1 LRKRLL
7 EYVRDYD
14 RYLVG
19 LEDAGSAN
27 AKGARMAKSDSAE
40 DFGNSP
46 LVTLHLN
53 PETGRMEN
61 AFLFRGEDGKHYFKE
76 QKDIDKAYRSQKEQV
91 RNMVRSEGNRKV
103 TPGSSGFG
111 IREDDA
117 GRTFVGGPVLPK
129 SFDSLIRVPEH
140 LRNFARALEQGRDEG
155 KSWIIQNHFV
165 GSSDGGSYKLS
176 RVRASGRTIPRE
188 AVFIDWK
195 VTGADN
201 ILGVFFDLDAFR
213 AATMKAI
220 NGSELELFN
229 NSMDTVQEKL
239 MQYLGNHRNGR
250 GGATGLD
257 ADPSVATAMRD
268 TLNGLIG
275 TGTAVQRA
283 ANPFLSGL
291 NPRGSVRTFRLDR
304 IDDIKPSG
312 RTGIHFDYDKV
323 KGNKMPNTNNRM
335 PQQIPREARGMPDVA
350 ASGRGNG
357 MPDRKSLQ
365 QRAKNLGL
373 PATGTTKEIARM
385 VGIGE
390 KSPYE
395 WTREEFNEIAP
406 HLSIHQDMRPGSD
419 ARAQQI
425 MERGLP
431 SGMVDSVGAWGRNHT
446 WAGGK
451 MAGDNAYLF
460 VSSKLKYR
468 PGNLN
473 PWLDEGNIPIARI
486 KTKPGQTDIYEALI
500 ASRPQDT
507 SSAAPRGQAMP
518 DSLESVPTDQ
528 LLRQYEENQGYLGL
542 STLGMREGRP
552 VRGGAAQTR
561 ELLRR
566 NEAISAELE
575 RRGVREE
582 DPQLQRALQRR
593 GQAMPDAAPADRS
606 LVPAQPS
613 TVATY
618 APSDRLP
625 PNTALVNLVNNDG
638 QVTALVGLPYDGTQ
652 EGLVRAQAQ
661 LDEKIASRYE
671 WRKQYTKSMS
681 QRGGTDAEGNPAF
694 VVSAN
699 LKSVA
704 AVGTPE
710 ARYILGDLSA
720 EPDTAPKALPK
731 PKQANTSS
739 QEPAG
744 MKLDDINRELDN
756 FMMADKKLSAKDA
769 ARNRALL
776 AEVEKRAGK
785 GMTRLPPMPEFYG
798 PRKELPR

>member
-1 LRKRLL
+1 
-7 EYVRDYD
+7 
-14 RYLVG
+14 
-19 LEDAGSAN
+19 
-27 AKGARMAKSDSAE
+27 
-40 DFGNSP
+40 
-46 LVTLHLN
+46 
-53 PETGRMEN
+53 
-61 AFLFRGEDGKHYFKE
+61 
-76 QKDIDKAYRSQKEQV
+76 
-91 RNMVRSEGNRKV
+91 
-103 TPGSSGFG
+103 
-111 IREDDA
+111 
-117 GRTFVGGPVLPK
+117 
-129 SFDSLIRVPEH
+129 
-140 LRNFARALEQGRDEG
+140 
-155 KSWIIQNHFV
+155 
-165 GSSDGGSYKLS
+165 
-176 RVRASGRTIPRE
+176 
-188 AVFIDWK
+188 
-195 VTGADN
+195 
-201 ILGVFFDLDAFR
+201 
-213 AATMKAI
+213 
-220 NGSELELFN
+220 
-229 NSMDTVQEKL
+229 
-239 MQYLGNHRNGR
+239 
-250 GGATGLD
+250 
-257 ADPSVATAMRD
+257 
-268 TLNGLIG
+268 
-275 TGTAVQRA
+275 
-283 ANPFLSGL
+283 
-291 NPRGSVRTFRLDR
+291 
-304 IDDIKPSG
+304 
-312 RTGIHFDYDKV
+312 
-323 KGNKMPNTNNRM
+323 
-335 PQQIPREARGMPDVA
+335 
-350 ASGRGNG
+350 
-357 MPDRKSLQ
+357 
-365 QRAKNLGL
+365 
-373 PATGTTKEIARM
+373 
-385 VGIGE
+385 
-390 KSPYE
+390 
-395 WTREEFNEIAP
+395 
-406 HLSIHQDMRPGSD
+406 
-419 ARAQQI
+419 
-425 MERGLP
+425 
-431 SGMVDSVGAWGRNHT
+431 
-446 WAGGK
+446 
-451 MAGDNAYLF
+451 
-460 VSSKLKYR
+460 
-468 PGNLN
+468 
-473 PWLDEGNIPIARI
+473 
-486 KTKPGQTDIYEALI
+486 
-500 ASRPQDT
+500 
-507 SSAAPRGQAMP
+507 MP